1 MVLCLLE
8 AFVFVFYLQRGLTLR
23 RRCRSRGGSRVL
35 NCGNG
40 EVLKRWDW
48 GTSKFVHM
56 SFVRRGAGAEDGGKS
71 LYFRSIGIDREVGP
85 NVSSGEASSFKCHM

>member
-1 MVLCLLE
+1 MVRCLLE
-8 AFVFVFYLQRGLTLR
+8 AFVSVFYLRSGLTSR
-23 RRCRSRGGSRVL
+23 RKRHSRGGSRVL

-56 SFVRRGAGAEDGGKS
+56 SFVRRGAGAGDGGK
-71 LYFRSIGIDREVGP
+71 LLNFRSIGIDREVGP

>member
-1 MVLCLLE
+1 MSFAGWIEGVELWKR
-8 AFVFVFYLQRGLTLR
+8 RGAEKVGL
-23 RRCRSRGGSRVL
+23 
-35 NCGNG
+35 
-40 EVLKRWDW
+40 

-56 SFVRRGAGAEDGGKS
+56 SFVRRGAGDEDGGKS